1 MKMKI
6 GIGILVLSLIMI
18 ITGVVLST
26 RVVEYTVK
34 FTGITPVKSEKVK
47 SGSYVKRPD
56 DPVKEGSTFIGWY
69 HNDKL
74 FDFNSKVSS
83 DITLV
88 AKWTAGI
95 DDGDGFKVTFDTD
108 GGSFVDPVI
117 VKKGGILTEPTGFT
131 KKGYSLKEWQL
142 NGKKYDFNSPVVS
155 DITLKAIWEKDDD
168 TEDKFLVTFDSDGG
182 TKINSQTV
190 VKEGKVE
197 IPTTPTKK
205 GYTFVQWQLNGKKYD
220 FSANVVSDITLK
232 AVWKSNTKSF
242 NITFNSGGGTKVNSQ
257 TVEEGKLVTKPANP
271 TKTGYV
277 FEAWQLNGKN
287 YDFNTKV
294 SSDITLVAKYRAL
307 KTISIAFDTGDGG
320 SKVPTQ
326 TIVEGNKINVPAV
339 PTKEGYKFVEWQLN
353 GKKFDFNTKITSDIT
368 LKALWQ
374 EQE

>member
-1 MKMKI
+1 MVE
-6 GIGILVLSLIMI
+6 VLLIQ
-18 ITGVVLST
+18 LQ
-26 RVVEYTVK
+26 
-34 FTGITPVKSEKVK
+34 
-47 SGSYVKRPD
+47 
-56 DPVKEGSTFIGWY
+56 
-69 HNDKL
+69 L
-74 FDFNSKVSS
+74 
-83 DITLV
+83 
-88 AKWTAGI
+88 
-95 DDGDGFKVTFDTD
+95 
-108 GGSFVDPVI
+108 
-117 VKKGGILTEPTGFT
+117 KKGGILTEPTGFT

-142 NGKKYDFNSPVVS
+142 NGKKYDFNAPVVS

-168 TEDKFLVTFDSDGG
+168 TEDKFLVTFDTDGG

-190 VKEGKVE
+190 VKDGKVE

-205 GYTFVQWQLNGKKYD
+205 GYTFVEWQLNGKKYD

-242 NITFNSGGGTKVNSQ
+242 NITFNSGGGTKVNPQ

-277 FEAWQLNGKN
+277 FEAWQLNGKK

-320 SKVPTQ
+320 SKVSTQ

>member
-74 FDFNSKVSS
+74 FDFN
-83 DITLV
+83 
-88 AKWTAGI
+88 
-95 DDGDGFKVTFDTD
+95 
-108 GGSFVDPVI
+108 
-117 VKKGGILTEPTGFT
+117 
-131 KKGYSLKEWQL
+131 
-142 NGKKYDFNSPVVS
+142 
-155 DITLKAIWEKDDD
+155 
-168 TEDKFLVTFDSDGG
+168 
-182 TKINSQTV
+182 
-190 VKEGKVE
+190 
-197 IPTTPTKK
+197 
-205 GYTFVQWQLNGKKYD
+205 
-220 FSANVVSDITLK
+220 
-232 AVWKSNTKSF
+232 
-242 NITFNSGGGTKVNSQ
+242 
-257 TVEEGKLVTKPANP
+257 
-271 TKTGYV
+271 
-277 FEAWQLNGKN
+277 
-287 YDFNTKV
+287 TKV

-307 KTISIAFDTGDGG
+307 KTISITFDTGEGG
-320 SKVPTQ
+320 SKVSTQ